1 MWPGV
6 LDEQSSCEI
15 VDVRNLG
22 WIVELKRLLHVM
34 ERWDQRV
41 VRSWVIQGGR
51 RKEST
56 SASRSLKK
64 C

>member
-1 MWPGV
+1 

-22 WIVELKRLLHVM
+22 LIVELKRLLHVM

-41 VRSWVIQGGR
+41 VRSWAVEGR
-51 RKEST
+51 ETEREHFG
-56 SASRSLKK
+56 
-64 C
+64 

>member
-1 MWPGV
+1 VWPGV

-22 WIVELKRLLHVM
+22 WIVELERLLHVM
-34 ERWDQRV
+34 ERWEQRV
-41 VRSWVIQGGR
+41 VRGWVFDGGR
-51 RKEST
+51 QKEST
-56 SASRSLKK
+56 SANRSLKK

>member
-1 MWPGV
+1 VWPGV

-15 VDVRNLG
+15 VDVGNLG
-22 WIVELKRLLHVM
+22 QIVELKRLLRVM
-34 ERWDQRV
+34 ERWYRRL
-41 VRSWVIQGGR
+41 VRGWAVEGGR
-51 RKEST
+51 RKEGT